1 MSSKLGSKI
10 KFRKAE
16 IRSRNSESVSFS
28 VFLIISI
35 AAAIYY
41 GLLFFNPTY
50 RGDLIAYIFLL
61 IIESYIVIQTVG
73 SWMTM
78 MYADFRVRDPLY
90 YETIEWLK
98 NDNRIA
104 GGVDV
109 FITTFNENPD
119 VIEKT
124 VKAVKEM
131 DIEHTTYIL
140 DDGKSEEVKKI
151 ANHYGVLYVTR
162 EGNKDAKAGNI
173 NNGLKIAK
181 GKYFAIFDAD
191 YIPKKNFL
199 IETLPFFSKENI
211 ALVQTPQVYRNKKNL
226 ISRGADGAQRIFY
239 EVVLKGKNKFN
250 AVFWLGTNA
259 VFRRKAIDEIGG
271 IYPHKSE
278 DLFTTYLIH
287 QNGWKTV
294 YIPNILA
301 TGLGPD
307 TIDVY
312 HKQQV
317 RWASGGFHMF
327 FKQNPLS
334 KNLTFDQKIQY
345 LLSSTFYFSGIVVL
359 LMMIMPLL
367 YLLFGI
373 VPIHASLGVWAIHY
387 IPFFLLQFVVILS
400 ITGKMNKDSYL
411 LSINSFLA
419 YIEAFF
425 NVLFSKEV
433 KWEASGSLKRT
444 AQKKPIDYLW
454 FHILIFLLS
463 ITSIPVGLINMDR
476 PAVTA
481 INIFWVLLNSL
492 LLGTYIV
499 FNLTYKKN

>member
-1 MSSKLGSKI
+1 MSPKLGTKL
-10 KFRKAE
+10 KFKKSE

-28 VFLIISI
+28 IFLIISI
-35 AAAIYY
+35 VAALYY
-41 GLLFFNPTY
+41 GLLFFNPAY

-61 IIESYIVIQTVG
+61 IIETYIVVQTVG

-78 MYADFRVRDPLY
+78 MYADYRVRDPLY
-90 YETIEWLK
+90 YETKEQLTST
-98 NDNRIA
+98 NRIE

-109 FITTFNENPD
+109 FITTYNEDPTI
-119 VIEKT
+119 IEKT

-131 DIEHTTYIL
+131 YVEHTTYIL
-140 DDGKSEEVKKI
+140 DDGKSKEVKKI
-151 ANHYGVLYVTR
+151 ADDYGVFYVTR
-162 EGNKDAKAGNI
+162 EVNKDAKAGNI
-173 NNGLKIAK
+173 NNGLKRAK

-211 ALVQTPQVYRNKKNL
+211 ALVQTPQIYRNRKNL

-239 EVVLKGKNKFN
+239 EVILKGKNKFN
-250 AVFWLGTNA
+250 GVFWLGTNA
-259 VFRRKAIDEIGG
+259 IFLRKAIDEIGG

-287 QNGWKTV
+287 QNGWKTI

-301 TGLGPD
+301 TGIGPD

-327 FKQNPLS
+327 FKENPLS
-334 KNLTFDQKIQY
+334 KNLTIDQKLQY

-359 LMMIMPLL
+359 LIMIMPLL

-373 VPIHASLGVWAIHY
+373 VPIHASLGMWATHY
-387 IPFFLLQFVVILS
+387 IPFFLVQFVVILW
-400 ITGKMNKDSYL
+400 ITGRMNKDSYL
-411 LSINSFLA
+411 LSINSFVA

-425 NVLFSKEV
+425 NVLFSKEIN
-433 KWEASGSLKRT
+433 WEASGSLKRK
-444 AQKKPIDYLW
+444 ADKKPIDYLW

-463 ITSIPVGLINMDR
+463 IMSIPVGLINMDR
-476 PAVTA
+476 PTVTA

-492 LLGTYIV
+492 LLGTFIV
-499 FNLTYKKN
+499 FNLTYKKK